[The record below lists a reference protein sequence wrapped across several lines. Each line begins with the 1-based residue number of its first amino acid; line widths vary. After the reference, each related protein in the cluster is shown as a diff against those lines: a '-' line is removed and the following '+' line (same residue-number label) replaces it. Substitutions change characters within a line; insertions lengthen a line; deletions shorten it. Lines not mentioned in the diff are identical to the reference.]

1 MTEALVALL
10 VLLPVIV
17 WWQMATRARE
27 QAAEYVHRA
36 CQDADVQW
44 LDSTVIFHRWEWVKD
59 SRAKRYLRRTYLF
72 EYCDDGISRNG
83 SASGPH
89 WWEITREFT
98 LHLRRSAH
106 AHDLF

>member
-44 LDSTVIFHRWEWVKD
+44 LDSTVIFHRWEWAKD

-72 EYCDDGISRNG
+72 EYCDDGISRRQG
-83 SASGPH
+83 FVAMRGMELEWVGLGP
-89 WWEITREFT
+89 T
-98 LHLRRSAH
+98 LVGNHS
-106 AHDLF
+106 